1 MGPLAQSDGHDFP
14 RLIDDAVPSL
24 AGGIE
29 DILVG
34 LEDAVGEVGLPE
46 VLPEVFDRVQ
56 LGGAGWQEEQGDVLG
71 DLELGRHVPSG
82 AVEQENGVGTGRDI
96 SADLPEM
103 GLHGLC
109 VGPGQDERGTGA
121 ARGADGAEEVEALI
135 ALVLGLTGSAAAA
148 RPLADQGVLLAQTHL
163 VLPPQLDRRCGRQVA
178 YGRCERAWEVFLKS
192 SSTPAF
198 WAG

>member
-1 MGPLAQSDGHDFP
+1 
-14 RLIDDAVPSL
+14 
-24 AGGIE
+24 
-29 DILVG
+29 
-34 LEDAVGEVGLPE
+34 
-46 VLPEVFDRVQ
+46 
-56 LGGAGWQEEQGDVLG
+56 
-71 DLELGRHVPSG
+71 
-82 AVEQENGVGTGRDI
+82 
-96 SADLPEM
+96 
-103 GLHGLC
+103 
-109 VGPGQDERGTGA
+109 
-121 ARGADGAEEVEALI
+121 LI

>member
-1 MGPLAQSDGHDFP
+1 MMFF
-14 RLIDDAVPSL
+14 R
-24 AGGIE
+24 
-29 DILVG
+29 
-34 LEDAVGEVGLPE
+34 
-46 VLPEVFDRVQ
+46 
-56 LGGAGWQEEQGDVLG
+56 
-71 DLELGRHVPSG
+71 DLQFSRRVPSG
-82 AVEQENGVGTGRDI
+82 AVEQENGVGTGCDV
-96 SADLPEM
+96 AGDFPEM

-121 ARGADGAEEVEALI
+121 SRRTDSAEEVEALI